1 MNKKLMIIARILVIT
16 VLVVS
21 FASGIP
27 HEAYAEG
34 APEILAFQGD
44 RYLYPSQA
52 SVDLF
57 VYLDR
62 EPSKVELRYY
72 NGSSWVKFADCTPEG
87 AYNDYWTYTL
97 KQDHMPKPKMQ
108 FKYYISFN
116 NNSSVILSPDFVVEW
131 TSFRRV
137 SRVFGSDRF
146 QTAIKVADKQLELKG
161 TTKHKYAIIASGT
174 DFADALSGSYI
185 SSSFYSAPIYL
196 VGKST
201 QSMED
206 AATEIAQDLESGGV
220 AFILGGFGA
229 VPQEMEDIL
238 QNHGI
243 AKGRT
248 RRFAG
253 TDRYDTNL
261 KILRFCDYY
270 MEPNE
275 VMLCSGTSFADA
287 LSGSASG
294 KPIML
299 VGQTLTPDQEAYLKE
314 KEKFVYLIGGT
325 GAVSQAIEDKI
336 FKEYGYWFQR
346 LAGDNRYLT
355 SREVAEY
362 FFPYQPYYV
371 VFAYGRNFPD
381 GLAGG
386 PLAQALNA
394 PLLLVENGSYGPA
407 EQYCKV
413 HDPRYGIVLGGPT
426 LISDE
431 VADKLIF
438 R

>member
-27 HEAYAEG
+27 QQAYAEG

-72 NGSSWVKFADCTPEG
+72 NGSSWVKFADCTPKD
-87 AYNDYWTYTL
+87 ADNDYWTYTL

-108 FKYYISFN
+108 FKYYISYN
-116 NNSSVILSPDFVVEW
+116 NNSGLILSPDFVVEW

-146 QTAIKVADKQLELKG
+146 QTAIKVADKQLEIKG

-206 AATEIAQDLESGGV
+206 AATEIAQDLQSGGV
-220 AFILGGFGA
+220 VFILGGFGA

-336 FKEYGYWFQR
+336 FKGYGYVFQR

-362 FFPYQPYYV
+362 FFPYQPYYA

>member
-1 MNKKLMIIARILVIT
+1 MFII
-16 VLVVS
+16 
-21 FASGIP
+21 
-27 HEAYAEG
+27 
-34 APEILAFQGD
+34 
-44 RYLYPSQA
+44 
-52 SVDLF
+52 
-57 VYLDR
+57 
-62 EPSKVELRYY
+62 
-72 NGSSWVKFADCTPEG
+72 
-87 AYNDYWTYTL
+87 
-97 KQDHMPKPKMQ
+97 
-108 FKYYISFN
+108 
-116 NNSSVILSPDFVVEW
+116 
-131 TSFRRV
+131 
-137 SRVFGSDRF
+137 RF
-146 QTAIKVADKQLELKG
+146 YG
-161 TTKHKYAIIASGT
+161 
-174 DFADALSGSYI
+174 
-185 SSSFYSAPIYL
+185 
-196 VGKST
+196 
-201 QSMED
+201 
-206 AATEIAQDLESGGV
+206 
-220 AFILGGFGA
+220 
-229 VPQEMEDIL
+229 
-238 QNHGI
+238 
-243 AKGRT
+243 
-248 RRFAG
+248 FAG